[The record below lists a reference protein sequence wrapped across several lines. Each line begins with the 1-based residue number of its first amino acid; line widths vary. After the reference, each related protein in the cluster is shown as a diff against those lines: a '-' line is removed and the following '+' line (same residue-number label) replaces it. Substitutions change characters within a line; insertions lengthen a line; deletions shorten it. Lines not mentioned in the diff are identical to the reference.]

1 MSASSIIPINRDLQ
15 AVNTLKNKED
25 IRLIW
30 LDAKIDNSQDSVRTQ
45 TLLLEFNPAAQ
56 FYTDPNRCIVFIKST
71 PNEKI
76 LLIVSGALA
85 REILSQI
92 HDAQQITAVFVF
104 CGNRKYHIELISKYS
119 KVVDVFTKQ
128 DILLQSIRDT
138 MQIVEKQL
146 LAFSLFDQKQK
157 STKDLSKDSA
167 SFLWHQLLLHV
178 LKKMPQDE
186 QAKTD
191 LVTICL
197 DFYGTNKQESKK
209 IEKFRKHYT
218 CEQAIE
224 WYTDECF
231 LYKLLNRA
239 IRTEDIE
246 LLYLFRFF
254 IIDLCT
260 ALEGESKKLKSSGI
274 LTLYR
279 GQQIP
284 NDEFEKLRK
293 SVGILISTNG
303 FLSTSRNINV
313 ALTFARQFRTNCDM
327 KTCIFEIQA
336 DPTLNSVIF
345 ADIDEYSKMKGEE
358 EVLFGLNTT
367 FRIDSIKMDKTLNMW
382 KIKLSTTT
390 EGNTR
395 IEEYMKLQEEQM
407 KDSSPMIYFGRLLLN
422 ELGKVEQ
429 AEKYFKK
436 LLTTLSPTHS
446 DISDVYNNIGNV
458 YGQKGEQNL
467 ALQNYE
473 ESYRIRQKVLPKN
486 HPKIGASLHNIGLIY
501 DDKGEYD
508 RALDLLQQTLAI
520 EDKNY
525 PGDHIDKAHT
535 IVCIGLVYQS
545 KEDLNTALTWLN
557 RAFDMYTRVLPANH
571 PHIAKCLGNLGDMY
585 EKKGDL
591 DRTIDFYR
599 RRLEIEE
606 DTLPSDHS
614 NLSTH
619 LKALVKIYKKK
630 NGMEMALAFCE
641 KQLVSQR
648 AILGDTHHRIA
659 STLMIIGDIS
669 QPTEQRQYYEQA
681 LSILKNCH
689 PPNDLVTLDC
699 LDMLGAISLDEG
711 KFQEGLAHWQHILD
725 IRRRI
730 HSPDHP
736 KIAISLK
743 WLGDI
748 YFECIQDYAEALRYY
763 TESLAIYR
771 SNYEN
776 QHADVI
782 RLEQCIAKVHKEK
795 GDLLS
800 ALEIYH
806 RLLKLQ
812 EQYLPAGDLQIST
825 LIDTI
830 AKVYQEK
837 GDVKDAMIFLQQ
849 KVVSQKKRLGEYHPS
864 IASTLMTMG
873 DISEPT
879 EQQQYYEQALLVL
892 NESSPRDET
901 REVSCM
907 KMLGILLLD
916 DGEFEKGL
924 SHLLHVLQIERRIK
938 PSDSTDIT
946 DLLAGIGH
954 VYFEYMNN
962 YSEALSYCCESRT
975 IYRSK
980 YLPQHESVV
989 EIEEKIEK
997 VRQKLKK

>member
-1 MSASSIIPINRDLQ
+1 MSASSINPKNRDLQ
-15 AVNTLKNKED
+15 VVETLKNKED

-30 LDAKIDNSQDSVRTQ
+30 LDAKIDDSQDSLRTQ

-56 FYTDPNRCIVFIKST
+56 FYTDPNRCIIFIKST
-71 PNEKI
+71 PNEQI

-85 REILSQI
+85 REVLSQI

-104 CGNRKYHIELISKYS
+104 CGNRKYHMELISKYS
-119 KVVDVFTKQ
+119 KVVDVFTDQKM
-128 DILLQSIRDT
+128 LLQSIRDT
-138 MQIVEKQL
+138 MQVVEKQL

-178 LKKMPQDE
+178 LKKLPQDE

-246 LLYLFRFF
+246 LLYSFRFF

-260 ALEGESKKLKSSGI
+260 ALERESKNLKSSDI

-313 ALTFARQFRTNCDM
+313 ALTFARQLRTNRDM

-336 DPTLNSVIF
+336 DPTLTSVIF

-382 KIKLSTTT
+382 NIKLSTTT

-407 KDSSPMIYFGRLLLN
+407 KDYSPMVYFGRLLLN

-436 LLTTLSPTHS
+436 LLITLPPNHS
-446 DISDVYNNIGNV
+446 DISDVYSNIGAV
-458 YGQKGEQNL
+458 YSSKGEKNL

-486 HPKIGASLHNIGLIY
+486 HPKIAGSLHNIGNIY
-501 DDKGEYD
+501 RAKGEYD
-508 RALDLLQQTLAI
+508 RALDLYQQALAI
-520 EDKNY
+520 YNKNY
-525 PGDHIDKAHT
+525 PGNHIHKAYT
-535 IVCIGLVYQS
+535 IECIGLVYES
-545 KEDLNTALTWLN
+545 KEDLDTALSWLN
-557 RAFDMYTRVLPANH
+557 RALDMYTRVLPTKH
-571 PHIAKCLGNLGDMY
+571 PDIARCLGNLGYVY

-599 RRLEIEE
+599 HRLEIEE
-606 DTLPSDHS
+606 DTLPSDHP
-614 NLSTH
+614 NLSSH
-619 LKALVKIYKKK
+619 LEDLVKIYKKK
-630 NGMEMALAFCE
+630 NGMEMALAFCK

-669 QPTEQRQYYEQA
+669 ELTEMRRYYEQA
-681 LSILKNCH
+681 LSILENCH

-699 LDMLGAISLDEG
+699 FGMLGAMSIDEG
-711 KFQEGLAHWQHILD
+711 NFQEGLAYWQHILD

-730 HSPDHP
+730 HSSDHIS
-736 KIAISLK
+736 IAFSLY

-748 YFECIQDYAEALRYY
+748 YFEQIRNYSEALRCY

-771 SNYEN
+771 SNY
-776 QHADVI
+776 
-782 RLEQCIAKVHKEK
+782 
-795 GDLLS
+795 
-800 ALEIYH
+800 
-806 RLLKLQ
+806 
-812 EQYLPAGDLQIST
+812 
-825 LIDTI
+825 
-830 AKVYQEK
+830 
-837 GDVKDAMIFLQQ
+837 
-849 KVVSQKKRLGEYHPS
+849 
-864 IASTLMTMG
+864 
-873 DISEPT
+873 
-879 EQQQYYEQALLVL
+879 
-892 NESSPRDET
+892 
-901 REVSCM
+901 
-907 KMLGILLLD
+907 
-916 DGEFEKGL
+916 
-924 SHLLHVLQIERRIK
+924 
-938 PSDSTDIT
+938 
-946 DLLAGIGH
+946 
-954 VYFEYMNN
+954 
-962 YSEALSYCCESRT
+962 
-975 IYRSK
+975 
-980 YLPQHESVV
+980 LPQHKSVV

-997 VRQKLKK
+997 VRQKMKN

>member
-1 MSASSIIPINRDLQ
+1 MSASHIIPVNRDLQ
-15 AVNTLKNKED
+15 VVDTLKNKED

-30 LDAKIDNSQDSVRTQ
+30 LDAKIDDSQDSLRTQ
-45 TLLLEFNPAAQ
+45 TLLLEINPAAQ
-56 FYTDPNRCIVFIKST
+56 FYTDPTRCVVFIKST
-71 PNEKI
+71 PNEQI

-85 REILSQI
+85 REVLSQI
-92 HDAQQITAVFVF
+92 HDTQQITAVFIF

-128 DILLQSIRDT
+128 DMLLQSIRDT
-138 MQIVEKQL
+138 MLIVEKQL

-178 LKKMPQDE
+178 LKKLPQDE

-246 LLYLFRFF
+246 LLYSFRFF

-260 ALEGESKKLKSSGI
+260 ALERESKKLKSSDI

-327 KTCIFEIQA
+327 QTCIFEIQA
-336 DPTLNSVIF
+336 DPTLTSVIF

-407 KDSSPMIYFGRLLLN
+407 KDFSPMIYFGRLLLN

-436 LLTTLSPTHS
+436 LLTTLSPTHP

-458 YGQKGEQNL
+458 YDEKGETNL

-473 ESYRIRQKVLPKN
+473 ESYRVRQKILPKN
-486 HPKIGASLHNIGLIY
+486 HPKIAASLHNIGNVY
-501 DDKGEYD
+501 RGKGEYD
-508 RALDLLQQTLAI
+508 RALDLYQQTLAI

-535 IVCIGLVYQS
+535 IVCIGLLYES
-545 KEDLNTALTWLN
+545 KDDLDTVLIWFN
-557 RAFDMYTRVLPANH
+557 RAFDMYTRLLPTKH
-571 PHIAKCLGNLGDMY
+571 PHIARCLGNLGYVY
-585 EKKGDL
+585 EKKGDF

-599 RRLEIEE
+599 RRLEMEE
-606 DTLPSDHS
+606 DTLPSDHP
-614 NLSTH
+614 NLSSH
-619 LKALVKIYKKK
+619 LEDLVKIYKKK

-659 STLMIIGDIS
+659 STLMIMGDIFEA
-669 QPTEQRQYYEQA
+669 TERRQYYEQA
-681 LSILKNCH
+681 LSILEKCH
-689 PPNDLVTLDC
+689 PHNDLVTLDC
-699 LDMLGAISLDEG
+699 LGMLGAISLDES
-711 KFQEGLAHWQHILD
+711 KFQEGLAHWKHILD

-736 KIAISLK
+736 KIAFSLEY
-743 WLGDI
+743 LGYI
-748 YFECIQDYAEALRYY
+748 YFEDIHEYSEALRYY
-763 TESLAIYR
+763 TESLAIYQL
-771 SNYEN
+771 NY
-776 QHADVI
+776 
-782 RLEQCIAKVHKEK
+782 
-795 GDLLS
+795 
-800 ALEIYH
+800 
-806 RLLKLQ
+806 
-812 EQYLPAGDLQIST
+812 P
-825 LIDTI
+825 
-830 AKVYQEK
+830 
-837 GDVKDAMIFLQQ
+837 
-849 KVVSQKKRLGEYHPS
+849 
-864 IASTLMTMG
+864 
-873 DISEPT
+873 
-879 EQQQYYEQALLVL
+879 
-892 NESSPRDET
+892 
-901 REVSCM
+901 
-907 KMLGILLLD
+907 
-916 DGEFEKGL
+916 
-924 SHLLHVLQIERRIK
+924 
-938 PSDSTDIT
+938 
-946 DLLAGIGH
+946 
-954 VYFEYMNN
+954 
-962 YSEALSYCCESRT
+962 
-975 IYRSK
+975 
-980 YLPQHESVV
+980 PQHKTVV

-997 VRQKLKK
+997 VRQKLKR

>member
-15 AVNTLKNKED
+15 AVDTLKNKED

-30 LDAKIDNSQDSVRTQ
+30 LDAKIDDSQDSLRTQ

-56 FYTDPNRCIVFIKST
+56 FYTDPTRCIVFIKST
-71 PNEKI
+71 PNEQI

-85 REILSQI
+85 REVLSQI
-92 HDAQQITAVFVF
+92 HDTQQITAVFVF

-119 KVVDVFTKQ
+119 KVADVFTDQKM
-128 DILLQSIRDT
+128 LLQSIRDT
-138 MQIVEKQL
+138 MLVVEKQL

-209 IEKFRKHYT
+209 IEKFRTHYA

-246 LLYLFRFF
+246 LLYSFRFF

-260 ALEGESKKLKSSGI
+260 ALERESKKLKSSDI

-336 DPTLNSVIF
+336 DPTLTSVIF

-367 FRIDSIKMDKTLNMW
+367 FRIDSIKMDETHNMW

-407 KDSSPMIYFGRLLLN
+407 KDFSPMIYFGRLLLN

-436 LLTTLSPTHS
+436 LLTTLSPTHP

-458 YGQKGEQNL
+458 YRSKGETNL

-606 DTLPSDHS
+606 DTLPSDHP
-614 NLSTH
+614 NLSSH
-619 LKALVKIYKKK
+619 LEDLVKIYKKK

-681 LSILKNCH
+681 LSILENCQ
-689 PPNDLVTLDC
+689 PPNELVTLDC
-699 LDMLGAISLDEG
+699 LGMLGAISFDEG
-711 KFQEGLAHWQHILD
+711 NFQEGLAHWQHILD

-736 KIAISLK
+736 EIASRLDS
-743 WLGDI
+743 LGDV
-748 YFECIQDYAEALRYY
+748 YFEYIKDYSEALRYY

-771 SNYEN
+771 SNY
-776 QHADVI
+776 
-782 RLEQCIAKVHKEK
+782 
-795 GDLLS
+795 
-800 ALEIYH
+800 
-806 RLLKLQ
+806 
-812 EQYLPAGDLQIST
+812 P
-825 LIDTI
+825 
-830 AKVYQEK
+830 
-837 GDVKDAMIFLQQ
+837 
-849 KVVSQKKRLGEYHPS
+849 
-864 IASTLMTMG
+864 
-873 DISEPT
+873 
-879 EQQQYYEQALLVL
+879 
-892 NESSPRDET
+892 
-901 REVSCM
+901 
-907 KMLGILLLD
+907 
-916 DGEFEKGL
+916 
-924 SHLLHVLQIERRIK
+924 
-938 PSDSTDIT
+938 
-946 DLLAGIGH
+946 
-954 VYFEYMNN
+954 
-962 YSEALSYCCESRT
+962 
-975 IYRSK
+975 
-980 YLPQHESVV
+980 PQHKTVV
-989 EIEEKIEK
+989 EIEEKIEE
-997 VRQKLKK
+997 VRQKLNT

>member
-15 AVNTLKNKED
+15 AVDTLKNKED

-30 LDAKIDNSQDSVRTQ
+30 LDAKIDDSQDSLRTQ

-56 FYTDPNRCIVFIKST
+56 FYTDPIRCIVFIKST
-71 PNEKI
+71 PNEQI

-85 REILSQI
+85 REVLSQI
-92 HDAQQITAVFVF
+92 HDVQQITAVFIF
-104 CGNRKYHIELISKYS
+104 CGNRKYHMELISKYS

-128 DILLQSIRDT
+128 DMLLQSIRDT
-138 MQIVEKQL
+138 MLIVEKQL

-186 QAKTD
+186 QAKAD

-209 IEKFRKHYT
+209 IEKFRKHYR

-246 LLYLFRFF
+246 LLYSFRFF
-254 IIDLCT
+254 IIDLCA
-260 ALEGESKKLKSSGI
+260 ALERESKKLKSSGI

-313 ALTFARQFRTNCDM
+313 ALTFARQFRANCDM

-336 DPTLNSVIF
+336 DPTLTSVIF

-367 FRIDSIKMDKTLNMW
+367 FRIDSINMDKTLNMW

-407 KDSSPMIYFGRLLLN
+407 KDCSPIIYFGYLLWN

-436 LLTTLSPTHS
+436 LLTTLSPTHP
-446 DISDVYNNIGNV
+446 DISDVYSNIGHV
-458 YGQKGEQNL
+458 YRAKGETNL

-473 ESYRIRQKVLPKN
+473 ESYRIRQKVLPKDDSR
-486 HPKIGASLHNIGLIY
+486 IAASLHNIGLIY
-501 DDKGEYD
+501 KAKGEYD
-508 RALDLLQQTLAI
+508 RALDLYQQALAI
-520 EDKNY
+520 HDKNY
-525 PGDHIDKAHT
+525 PGDHIHKEYT
-535 IVCIGLVYQS
+535 IECIGLVYSS
-545 KEDLNTALTWLN
+545 KDDLDTALIWLN
-557 RAFDMYTRVLPANH
+557 RAFDMCTRLFPPNH
-571 PHIAKCLGNLGDMY
+571 PDIARCLGNLGYVY

-591 DRTIDFYR
+591 DRSIDFYR

-614 NLSTH
+614 GLSSD
-619 LKALVKIYKKK
+619 LEDLAKIYKKK
-630 NGMEMALAFCE
+630 NGTEMALAFCE

-648 AILGDTHHRIA
+648 AIFGDTHHRIA
-659 STLMIIGDIS
+659 STLMIIGDLFE
-669 QPTEQRQYYEQA
+669 PTEQRQYYEQA
-681 LSILKNCH
+681 LSILESCH
-689 PPNDLVTLDC
+689 PPNDLVTLNC
-699 LDMLGAISLDEG
+699 LGVLGAIKFDEG
-711 KFQEGLAHWQHILD
+711 NCQEGLAHWQHILD
-725 IRRRI
+725 IRRQI

-736 KIAISLK
+736 DIAFWLD

-748 YFECIQDYAEALRYY
+748 YFEYIQDYSEALRYY

-771 SNYEN
+771 SNY
-776 QHADVI
+776 
-782 RLEQCIAKVHKEK
+782 
-795 GDLLS
+795 
-800 ALEIYH
+800 
-806 RLLKLQ
+806 
-812 EQYLPAGDLQIST
+812 P
-825 LIDTI
+825 
-830 AKVYQEK
+830 
-837 GDVKDAMIFLQQ
+837 
-849 KVVSQKKRLGEYHPS
+849 
-864 IASTLMTMG
+864 
-873 DISEPT
+873 
-879 EQQQYYEQALLVL
+879 
-892 NESSPRDET
+892 
-901 REVSCM
+901 
-907 KMLGILLLD
+907 
-916 DGEFEKGL
+916 
-924 SHLLHVLQIERRIK
+924 
-938 PSDSTDIT
+938 
-946 DLLAGIGH
+946 
-954 VYFEYMNN
+954 
-962 YSEALSYCCESRT
+962 
-975 IYRSK
+975 
-980 YLPQHESVV
+980 PQHKAVV

-997 VRQKLKK
+997 VRQKMKN

>member
-15 AVNTLKNKED
+15 AVDTLKNKED

-30 LDAKIDNSQDSVRTQ
+30 LDAKIDDSQDSLRTQ

-56 FYTDPNRCIVFIKST
+56 FYTDPNRCIIFIKST
-71 PNEKI
+71 PNEQI

-85 REILSQI
+85 REVLSQI

-128 DILLQSIRDT
+128 DMLLQSIRDT
-138 MQIVEKQL
+138 MQVVEKQL

-197 DFYGTNKQESKK
+197 DFYGTNKQQSKK
-209 IEKFRKHYT
+209 IDKFRKHYR

-246 LLYLFRFF
+246 LLYSFRFF

-260 ALEGESKKLKSSGI
+260 ALERESKKLKSSDI

-313 ALTFARQFRTNCDM
+313 ALTFARQFRKSCDM

-336 DPTLNSVIF
+336 DPTLTSVIF

-367 FRIDSIKMDKTLNMW
+367 FRIDSINMDKMLNMW

-407 KDSSPMIYFGRLLLN
+407 KDCSPIIYFGCLLWD

-436 LLTTLSPTHS
+436 LLTTLSPNHP
-446 DISDVYNNIGNV
+446 DISGVYNNIGNV
-458 YGQKGEQNL
+458 YRRKGETNL

-473 ESYRIRQKVLPKN
+473 ESYRIRQKILPKN
-486 HPKIGASLHNIGLIY
+486 HPKIAASLHNIGLIY
-501 DDKGEYD
+501 KAKGEYD
-508 RALDLLQQTLAI
+508 RALDLYQQALAI
-520 EDKNY
+520 YDKNY
-525 PGDHIDKAHT
+525 PGDHIHKVYT
-535 IVCIGLVYQS
+535 IEAIGWIYQS
-545 KEDLNTALTWLN
+545 KEDLDTALIWLN
-557 RAFDMYTRVLPANH
+557 RAFDIYTRVLPTNH
-571 PHIAKCLGNLGDMY
+571 PNIAWCSGNLGYVY

-591 DRTIDFYR
+591 DRAIDFYR
-599 RRLEIEE
+599 RRLEMEE
-606 DTLPSDHS
+606 DTLPSEHS

-619 LKALVKIYKKK
+619 LKDLVKIYKKK
-630 NGMEMALAFCE
+630 NGTQIALALCE

-659 STLMIIGDIS
+659 STLMIMGSIS
-669 QPTEQRQYYEQA
+669 EPTEIRLYYEQA
-681 LSILKNCH
+681 LSILEKCH
-689 PPNDLVTLDC
+689 PPNELVTLDC
-699 LDMLGAISLDEG
+699 LGMLGAISLDEG
-711 KFQEGLAHWQHILD
+711 NFQEGLAHWQHILD

-736 KIAISLK
+736 EIASRLES
-743 WLGDI
+743 LGDL
-748 YFECIQDYAEALRYY
+748 YFEDMHDHSEALRYY
-763 TESLAIYR
+763 TECLAIYR
-771 SNYEN
+771 SNY
-776 QHADVI
+776 
-782 RLEQCIAKVHKEK
+782 
-795 GDLLS
+795 
-800 ALEIYH
+800 
-806 RLLKLQ
+806 
-812 EQYLPAGDLQIST
+812 
-825 LIDTI
+825 
-830 AKVYQEK
+830 
-837 GDVKDAMIFLQQ
+837 
-849 KVVSQKKRLGEYHPS
+849 
-864 IASTLMTMG
+864 
-873 DISEPT
+873 
-879 EQQQYYEQALLVL
+879 
-892 NESSPRDET
+892 
-901 REVSCM
+901 
-907 KMLGILLLD
+907 
-916 DGEFEKGL
+916 
-924 SHLLHVLQIERRIK
+924 
-938 PSDSTDIT
+938 
-946 DLLAGIGH
+946 
-954 VYFEYMNN
+954 
-962 YSEALSYCCESRT
+962 
-975 IYRSK
+975 
-980 YLPQHESVV
+980 LPQHKSVV
-989 EIEEKIEK
+989 EMEEKIEK
-997 VRQKLKK
+997 VRQMMKT